1 MCELHSAYKFWRVF
15 NHTVDAIMII
25 EYQEHLISAVLN
37 SFLQT
42 GTELKI
48 LSALETIYSDQFTS
62 WTQMIE
68 KKLSWYR

>member
-1 MCELHSAYKFWRVF
+1 
-15 NHTVDAIMII
+15 MII
-25 EYQEHLISAVLN
+25 EYEEHLISAVLN

-62 WTQMIE
+62 STQMIE